1 MNCIKYFSF
10 YISYILIIDTKI
22 SHNSQQVKIAKEYSN
37 RTQTLTNQLQSMQ
50 FQKDKQVNILLSKID
65 LQEEAVRKT
74 NRAMSE
80 KMKKLQSALED
91 RMSTMS
97 SMQSK
102 LSITEGDLA
111 LSEQKCQELQ
121 HALQK
126 LQLDKDNE
134 VKLLNARLKRD
145 KDVFLIFF

>member
-1 MNCIKYFSF
+1 
-10 YISYILIIDTKI
+10 
-22 SHNSQQVKIAKEYSN
+22 
-37 RTQTLTNQLQSMQ
+37 MQ

-111 LSEQKCQELQ
+111 LSEQRCQELQ

-126 LQLDKDNE
+126 LQLDKENE
-134 VKLLNARLKRD
+134 IKLLNAKLKRD
-145 KDVFLIFF
+145 KEVFFLFYF

>member
-1 MNCIKYFSF
+1 
-10 YISYILIIDTKI
+10 
-22 SHNSQQVKIAKEYSN
+22 
-37 RTQTLTNQLQSMQ
+37 MQ

-145 KDVFLIFF
+145 KDVFLIFFKL